1 MQYKSLS
8 IDLDTAIHL
17 VNVHYSAYLEKD
29 PEGIYWSGSHEPLL
43 VRGDLYRYFH
53 CDKVTG
59 TQVPYDLSQGLPTQ
73 AVYAEFDGQVRVLVP
88 QCLVQKKGMISTQ
101 AIIPNVAACVVLA
114 VIGDYI
120 RHSVNSPYRAL
131 DDFNLYQFMVDDEAL
146 AELALAQSG
155 VFGINHD
162 SAVNLLN
169 REGMELNDLGIA
181 VGDEVGKHIHR
192 SCQNV
197 ITQISDFI
205 GPHVDMTYETRIVGT
220 VLTLTQGLDYRAAL
234 WLHQQEQVRL
244 NQDHAPE

>member
-8 IDLDTAIHL
+8 IDLDTAVHL

-53 CDKVTG
+53 YDKTLG
-59 TQVPYDLSQGLPTQ
+59 EVPYDLSQGLPTK
-73 AVYAEFDGQVRVLVP
+73 AVYAEVNAQPRVMVP
-88 QCLVQKKGMISTQ
+88 QCLVQKKGLLSTQ
-101 AIIPNVAACVVLA
+101 AIIPNVATCVVLA

-120 RHSVNSPYRAL
+120 RHSVNSPYRQQE
-131 DDFNLYQFMVDDEAL
+131 DFNLYQFMVDDEAL

-169 REGMELNDLGIA
+169 RDGITLNDLGIA

-192 SCQNV
+192 SCQSV
-197 ITQISDFI
+197 IAQIGEFI
-205 GPHVDMTYETRIVGT
+205 GPHVDMLYETRIVGT
-220 VLTLTQGLDYRAAL
+220 VLTITQGLDYRASL
-234 WLHQQEQVRL
+234 WLRQQEQDRL
-244 NQDHAPE
+244 NKDHAPE

>member
-8 IDLDTAIHL
+8 IDLDTAVHL

-53 CDKVTG
+53 YDKTLG
-59 TQVPYDLSQGLPTQ
+59 EVPYDLSQGLPTK
-73 AVYAEFDGQVRVLVP
+73 AVYAEVNAQPRVMVP
-88 QCLVQKKGMISTQ
+88 QCLVQKKGLLSTQ
-101 AIIPNVAACVVLA
+101 AIIPNVATCVVLA

-120 RHSVNSPYRAL
+120 RHSVNSPYQQQE
-131 DDFNLYQFMVDDEAL
+131 DFNLYQFMVDDEAL

-169 REGMELNDLGIA
+169 RDGITLNDLGIA
-181 VGDEVGKHIHR
+181 VGDEVGKRDCADRGVHWPACGHALRDTDCGHGAHHHSR
-192 SCQNV
+192 SGLPGQSV
-197 ITQISDFI
+197 AA
-205 GPHVDMTYETRIVGT
+205 PTRARP
-220 VLTLTQGLDYRAAL
+220 L
-234 WLHQQEQVRL
+234 EQR
-244 NQDHAPE
+244 PRP